1 MLSSPISNWWSPH
14 WTTWRHGDMW
24 IGNSWVTAE
33 IIVFQC
39 ITCGLHCKLFSGC
52 FVNLQSECIQS
63 ESSVRLWYHGYER
76 THWDHR
82 PIPHWVLQQ
91 PCECVCLCMYIYIRC
106 VLVYTSIVHGFFSQ
120 LWLCFLERPT
130 GGGDSVLHSKI
141 FSCCYWTHHTVGQRQ
156 GWNI

>member
-1 MLSSPISNWWSPH
+1 MLIWIKCFLQQRIFIMMLSSLISTWWSPH

-24 IGNSWVTAE
+24 IGNSWLTAE

-39 ITCGLHCKLFSGC
+39 ITCGLHCKFFSCC

-91 PCECVCLCMYIYIRC
+91 PCECVCLCMCIYRLCISLRMYC
-106 VLVYTSIVHGFFSQ
+106 ACLFFSTVVV
-120 LWLCFLERPT
+120 FLRE
-130 GGGDSVLHSKI
+130 
-141 FSCCYWTHHTVGQRQ
+141 THRRRRFRFAL
-156 GWNI
+156 